1 MTAIIKSDEQALS
14 KSREMFHEFIC
25 HNAQDQKI
33 FFISGKNKV
42 NVNTRYGRD

>member
-14 KSREMFHEFIC
+14 KSKEMFHEFMC

-33 FFISGKNKV
+33 FYQRQEQGQP
-42 NVNTRYGRD
+42 